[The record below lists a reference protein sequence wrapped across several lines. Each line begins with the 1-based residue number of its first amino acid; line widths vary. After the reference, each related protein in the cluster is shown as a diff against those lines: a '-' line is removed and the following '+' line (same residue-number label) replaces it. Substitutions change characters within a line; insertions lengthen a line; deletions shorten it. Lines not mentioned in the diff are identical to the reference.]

1 MDPAEKTREN
11 RLRRVAERRGFRLEK
26 SRLRDPR
33 AIGYGRY
40 CIYKG
45 MASRVKRLPMS
56 AELLR
61 ANELPIAESFTWVN
75 QVAVPAMTL
84 DEVEAW
90 LER

>member
-1 MDPAEKTREN
+1 MDTAEKTREN

-26 SRLRDPR
+26 SRIRDPR

-40 CIYKG
+40 CIYQDTAG
-45 MASRVKRLPMS
+45 PSGLVKES
-56 AELLR
+56 A
-61 ANELPIAESFTWVN
+61 LPIAETITWVN
-75 QVAVPAMTL
+75 RAAVPTMTL